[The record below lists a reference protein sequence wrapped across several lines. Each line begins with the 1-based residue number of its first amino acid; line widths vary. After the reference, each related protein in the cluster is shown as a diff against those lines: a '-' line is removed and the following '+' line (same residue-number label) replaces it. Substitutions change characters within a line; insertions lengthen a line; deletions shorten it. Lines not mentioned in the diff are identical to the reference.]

1 MAQSWTE
8 ARTELLTSNV
18 TEGVEVTQDDLV
30 SLADLLETSTRSVG
44 SKLRKIGYSVQKAS
58 DKATSKWSEGD
69 SNELIEFLND
79 NAGSYTYKEVSAIFL
94 GGSYSSKEV
103 QGKILSLEMTDAVK
117 PAEQVVAARKYTE
130 DQEEVFLEMAS
141 SGSSIEEIAA
151 AMDKTIQSVRGKA
164 LSFIRTVEGFAM
176 PHQEHTVAS
185 EKVDPLG
192 ALEGIGE
199 MTVEAIA
206 EALGKTERGVKT
218 SLTRRGITC
227 ANYDGAK
234 RAASAQKRRD
244 NAEAAA

>member
-8 ARTELLTSNV
+8 ARTDLLTSNV

-44 SKLRKIGYSVQKAS
+44 SKLRKIGYVVQKAS
-58 DKATSKWSEGD
+58 EKATSKWSEDD
-69 SNELIEFLND
+69 SNELVDFLND

-94 GGSYSSKEV
+94 SGAYSSKEV

-117 PAEQVVAARKYTE
+117 PAEKVVAARQYSE
-130 DQEEVFLEMAS
+130 EQESIFLEMAAG
-141 SGSSIEEIAA
+141 GSSIEEIAA
-151 AMDKTIQSVRGKA
+151 AMDKTVQSVRGKA
-164 LSFIRTVEGFAM
+164 LSFIRTIEGFAM
-176 PHQEHTVAS
+176 PHQEHTA

-199 MTVEAIA
+199 MTVEEIA
-206 EALGKTERGVKT
+206 EALGKTARGVKT

-227 ANYDGAK
+227 VNYDGAK
-234 RAASAQKRRD
+234 KSASAQKRRD
-244 NAEAAA
+244 SAAA